1 MTISSLRPAYVEFIP
16 KQLEDGVLYISQ
28 RFQTASH
35 LCCCGCKTK
44 IVTPFRNAEYTLT
57 SKGDRVSLSPSIGN
71 WDHPCQSHY
80 WIENNEV
87 VWAAPISRAAIIAGR
102 AHDDAFRDAYFSKA
116 AWPWYRRLWSY
127 VVLTLKTLWNASK

>member
-1 MTISSLRPAYVEFIP
+1 VKISSLRPAYVEFIP

-44 IVTPFRNAEYTLT
+44 IVTPLRNAEYKLT
-57 SKGDRVSLSPSIGN
+57 SKGDQVSLSPSIGN

-80 WIENNEV
+80 WIENNAV
-87 VWAAPISRAAIIAGR
+87 ILAAPMTKAQILAGR
-102 AHDDAFRDAYFSKA
+102 ASDDAFRDAYFTKA
-116 AWPWYRRLWSY
+116 AWPWYRQFGSRIRMAWNNFWKAWS
-127 VVLTLKTLWNASK
+127 